1 VLLALL
7 AVLAVATVPLAGGHL
22 SRLLD
27 LELRGLPLVIG
38 ALVVQVIVISLVP
51 DAPDDLL
58 TALHLLTY
66 VVALGFIAMNL
77 RLRGMWVVGLGGLLN
92 FVAIAANGG
101 VMPAS
106 RSALRDAGRTVE
118 AGRFENSAA
127 VRDAKLSF
135 LGDVFA
141 MPASWPLANVFSVGD
156 VLIAVG
162 IGIVVHQACGSR
174 LTAAGR
180 AERRTVPQT

>member
-7 AVLAVATVPLAGGHL
+7 ALLAVATVPLAGGHL

-27 LELRGLPLVIG
+27 LPIRGLWLVIG
-38 ALVVQVIVISLVP
+38 ALVVQVVVISVVP

-58 TALHLLTY
+58 TVLHLLTY
-66 VVALGFIAMNL
+66 VAALGFVAMNL
-77 RLRGMWVVGLGGLLN
+77 QLRAMWVVGLGGLLN

-106 RSALRDAGRTVE
+106 RTALRAAGRSVE

-127 VRDAKLSF
+127 VRDARLSF

-156 VLIAVG
+156 VVIAVG
-162 IGIVVHQACGSR
+162 VGVVVHQACGSR

-180 AERRTVPQT
+180 AERRAITTV